1 MDESLVL
8 EEAQMLPS
16 PGPRVMDRLISRAA
30 GRAGKPAAGL
40 EADLEV
46 DLLCLDIEAYV
57 RDAPG
62 RLQAKRHCEQARL
75 GPHGTPPSAGI
86 REHYS
91 AKVHRCR
98 QQIRRVRRCDIY
110 SLRAGRA
117 SRREHNIW
125 CCPKRHQTRQTH
137 TNREG
142 TENSEPWDLFG
153 LNYLMKMGPTV
164 AGPMILNVTITGS
177 VGHKS

>member
-1 MDESLVL
+1 
-8 EEAQMLPS
+8 
-16 PGPRVMDRLISRAA
+16 
-30 GRAGKPAAGL
+30 
-40 EADLEV
+40 V
-46 DLLCLDIEAYV
+46 DLLCLDIEAHV
-57 RDAPG
+57 RDAPR

-75 GPHGTPPSAGI
+75 GPHGSPPSAGI

-110 SLRAGRA
+110 GLRAGRA

-142 TENSEPWDLFG
+142 TKEKRPDHPDRALSNFG
-153 LNYLMKMGPTV
+153 SGRLALCYSV
-164 AGPMILNVTITGS
+164 SCFIVFFQVFNVY
-177 VGHKS
+177 